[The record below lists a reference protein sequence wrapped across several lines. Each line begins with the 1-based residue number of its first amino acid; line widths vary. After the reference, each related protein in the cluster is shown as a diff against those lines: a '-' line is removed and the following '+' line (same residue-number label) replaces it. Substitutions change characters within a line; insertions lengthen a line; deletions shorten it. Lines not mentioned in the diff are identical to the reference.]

1 MGTAQT
7 RGVFGQPTDHS
18 DNPDIDTAEA
28 LAGLAG
34 EQATARLINPYSDQ
48 AMIFHGLRLPIKLR
62 TDIDHLI
69 VRDNAILAIDSKFW
83 SVGTYWSFGGNLYR
97 GLAKTVTPTA
107 MTQAV
112 NALAKM
118 LSVPYRQCS
127 VITVVHSKRNKARIA
142 KSAFK
147 LSQPVI
153 GAPLAPTFIDQWVA
167 DHPGEP
173 SQRLARKLLN
183 IFRKGASR

>member
-7 RGVFGQPTDHS
+7 RGVFGEPVDHS
-18 DNPDIDTAEA
+18 DNPEIDTAEA

-34 EQATARLINPYSDQ
+34 EQATAKLINVYSDQ

-83 SVGTYWSFGGNLYR
+83 SVGTYWSIGGNLYR
-97 GLAKTVTPTA
+97 GWSKIATPTA

-112 NALAKM
+112 NALATM
-118 LSVPYRQCS
+118 LAVPQHQCT
-127 VITVVHSKRNKARIA
+127 VVTVVHSKNDKARITR
-142 KSAFK
+142 SASK

-153 GAPLAPTFIDQWVA
+153 GAPSAPALIDQWFA

-173 SQRLARKLLN
+173 NQRLARRLLT